1 MTVGARH
8 VTLAVDAALPLIS
21 NLGLLPAKGRVTIEA
36 GIYALSPW
44 IDNRGW
50 DWFAR
55 RGRRW
60 GGRNLARLVTGLAN
74 IIGATNMIVRNLGRA
89 ANPLL
94 VTGQAVLTSD
104 ERVRDKRW
112 TAFGDRG
119 GFRRDVTF
127 QTILAA
133 LQGVG
138 HW

>member
-1 MTVGARH
+1 VAVGARH
-8 VTLAVDAALPLIS
+8 VTLTVDAALPLIS
-21 NLGLLPAKGRVTIEA
+21 NLGLLPAKGRVTIKA
-36 GIYALSPW
+36 GIHALSPW

-50 DWFAR
+50 DWFAW
-55 RGRRW
+55 RGWRW
-60 GGRNLARLVTGLAN
+60 GSRNLTRLVTGLAN
-74 IIGATNMIVRNLGRA
+74 IIGATNMIVGNLGRA

-112 TAFGDRG
+112 PAFRDWG